1 MANYICQLQI
11 RLSHNSLQNAK
22 FNDNLQA
29 NPGLVLVISATAS
42 QKERSL
48 HAFQELDKSV
58 FLKPVIFVFF
68 KHFTYAFFQRLEF
81 YTNWHMTFQR
91 FATFRTQFAALQHIA
106 LLLSACGLVI
116 WVVTS
121 RAFLTSFTGSVVW
134 KCRYCWLKICANLG
148 VL

>member
-58 FLKPVIFVFF
+58 FLKPVIFVFLNILRM
-68 KHFTYAFFQRLEF
+68 HFSNDL
-81 YTNWHMTFQR
+81 
-91 FATFRTQFAALQHIA
+91 
-106 LLLSACGLVI
+106 
-116 WVVTS
+116 
-121 RAFLTSFTGSVVW
+121 SFT
-134 KCRYCWLKICANLG
+134 RIDI
-148 VL
+148 